1 MVDTHRPI
9 VLECIPQQIE
19 HALPSWQVGVIPELE
34 AEGFSG
40 LTVKP
45 DDDFNIYE
53 IIGWAVAGSD
63 IVYAK
68 QGDLALAFTWPCAGR
83 VHIAIIK
90 NTVVTMHKDLIVPP
104 LSLQLG
110 CAHDEPVTQSCAKVI
125 YSDANFATKRFTKKV
140 EHAAM

>member
-68 QGDLALAFTWPCAGR
+68 QGDLAAR
-83 VHIAIIK
+83 VHLAVCGK
-90 NTVVTMHKDLIVPP
+90 GAYRHNQEYCRHN
-104 LSLQLG
+104 
-110 CAHDEPVTQSCAKVI
+110 A
-125 YSDANFATKRFTKKV
+125 
-140 EHAAM
+140 